1 MLKALSPDQDYIFVI
16 SEVLQSLQALKLRPQ
31 RRQTSGMRFRGNP
44 SESSRNRPTPKKWVQ
59 RTLFEELDTSPPS
72 SKPSSKPSSIP
83 FDFPISIETESPRLS
98 AQQEKAVQTIAS
110 GRNVF
115 VTGPAGSGKSF
126 LIEYL
131 AQNFD
136 AQVTATTGL
145 AALNIGGQVLNRWAG
160 IGLADES
167 ADKIT
172 RRLLY
177 SKWSQPLIHQLRTTR
192 LLIIDEVSMLSGQ
205 TLNLLDEVLQQI
217 RGNPKPFGGIQLAL
231 FGDFLQLPPVSKG
244 KQDDFCFKS
253 ASWQSADFRYIELE
267 QVFRQRDEAFAQTLK
282 RIRLGK
288 PSTEDIALLS
298 RRNNVPLE
306 KGLKPVHLFA
316 TNHKVDILNQERL
329 AELPGPETTYLPLD
343 LYSHDFALN
352 LWSSQDKTTRTQAHL
367 KSQLDHHCAAPA
379 RLQLK
384 PGAQVMLLKN
394 LSAKWVNGSMGV
406 VTRLLSNAVGV
417 RFQDGEEG
425 LIERKK
431 WTLKDAQGDVVTR
444 HQIPLKLAY
453 GVSIHKSQGQTL
465 DRVMVDLDG
474 IFEKGQAYVALSRVK
489 ELAGLFLKGFSK
501 EKLQA
506 HPEAVAFYQHQQDI
520 AQS

>member
-1 MLKALSPDQDYIFVI
+1 LTPVHLHTLQTLSPTVRSIGI
-16 SEVLQSLQALKLRPQ
+16 S
-31 RRQTSGMRFRGNP
+31 FRGVQ
-44 SESSRNRPTPKKWVQ
+44 SEKPKKWVQ
-59 RTLFEELDTSPPS
+59 RTLFDELDISPQPS
-72 SKPSSKPSSIP
+72 SQANNAALKIDRFEIHNPK
-83 FDFPISIETESPRLS
+83 LS
-98 AQQEKAVQTIAS
+98 AQQQKAVEAIAS

-145 AALNIGGQVLNRWAG
+145 AALNIGGQILNRWAG
-160 IGLADES
+160 IGLADEP
-167 ADKIT
+167 ADKIA
-172 RRLLY
+172 RRLLVA
-177 SKWSQPLIHQLRTTR
+177 KWAQPVVHQLRTTR

-205 TLNLLDEVLQQI
+205 TLDLLDQVLQKI
-217 RGNPKPFGGIQLAL
+217 RGNAKPFGGVQLAL

-244 KQDDFCFKS
+244 RAADFCFKS
-253 ASWQSADFRYIELE
+253 TSWQSADFRYIELE
-267 QVFRQRDEAFAQTLK
+267 QVFRQRDEVFAQTLK

-288 PSTEDIALLS
+288 PTSGDITLLS
-298 RRNNVPLE
+298 QRNDVPLNG
-306 KGLKPVHLFA
+306 GLKPVHLFA
-316 TNHKVDILNQERL
+316 TNHKVDALNRERL
-329 AELPGPETTYLPLD
+329 RELPGPETTYLPLD
-343 LYSHDFALN
+343 SFSHDFAPN
-352 LWSSQDKTTRTQAHL
+352 LWQSQDELSSTQAYL
-367 KSQLDHHCAAPA
+367 KTQLDRHGAAQA
-379 RLQLK
+379 QLSLK

-394 LSAKWVNGSMGV
+394 LTAKWVNGSMGV

-465 DRVMVDLDG
+465 DRAMVDLDG

-489 ELAGLFLKGFSK
+489 ALAGLFLKGFSK

-506 HPEAVAFYQHQQDI
+506 HPEAVAFYQHQQTNKQ
-520 AQS
+520 A